1 MNLPPKINKGIDIGG
16 VFTALVVDIVLSII
30 CYTVLAPDILTR
42 IAFVAIGVMNVL
54 FIFRSWAKRQYVAWG
69 IFVIVVFFFDL
80 SFTLEATRTQSE
92 EVVVTQTTDI
102 TKDSEIIRLDNAIL
116 ESKQAKSDLQQQFKE
131 AMKRETMDALKD
143 LIDKEEVKIN
153 EYEAE
158 RKQRFNLIDSGETT
172 KATISANAIMYSI
185 PNTIKAR
192 DFLPLFIWSLI
203 FFGLQLIVAS
213 SIDNKKQ
220 EVAQV
225 KKRTTKKHAP
235 AKKRA
240 PRPKN
245 LTEPIPDISDAEIR
259 RFVSWSWYRVTQK
272 VDTKVL
278 AESTFFETCRKQG
291 GEFDKKKYD
300 YLIKKCK
307 DKKLIDKNGKVIETE
322 VNKAVEALR

>member
-1 MNLPPKINKGIDIGG
+1 MKLSPKLEGGIDFLGLL
-16 VFTALVVDIVLSII
+16 VALVVDIVLNII
-30 CYTVLAPDILTR
+30 CFAVLAPDVLTR

-54 FIFRSWAKRQYVAWG
+54 FVFRSWSKRQYPAWI

-80 SFTLEATRTQSE
+80 SFTLEATRTQSQE
-92 EVVVTQTTDI
+92 TVITQTTDV
-102 TKDSEIIRLDNAIL
+102 TQDSEIIRLDNAIL
-116 ESKQAKSDLQQQFKE
+116 ESKAIKADLQQQFKT
-131 AMKRETMDALKD
+131 AMKRETLDELKE
-143 LIDKEEVKIN
+143 LIDKEAIKIDG
-153 EYEAE
+153 YEAD
-158 RKQRFNLIDSGETT
+158 RKQRFNLVDSGETT
-172 KATISANAIMYSI
+172 KATISAKAIMYSI

-192 DFLPLFIWSLI
+192 DILPLVIWGLV

-213 SIDNKKQ
+213 SIDNKIS
-220 EVAQV
+220 EPGPP
-225 KKRTTKKHAP
+225 KKRTQAN
-235 AKKRA
+235 KRK
-240 PRPKN
+240 PRPKKQS
-245 LTEPIPDISDAEIR
+245 EPIPEISDAEIR

-291 GEFDKKKYD
+291 GEFDKAKYD